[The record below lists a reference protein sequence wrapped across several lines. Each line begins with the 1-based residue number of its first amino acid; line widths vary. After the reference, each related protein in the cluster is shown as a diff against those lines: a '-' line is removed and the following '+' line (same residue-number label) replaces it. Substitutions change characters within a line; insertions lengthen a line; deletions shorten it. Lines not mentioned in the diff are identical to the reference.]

1 MNFFRRHCDPPMLCG
16 GEATSRLAGA
26 CFLITLVAMT
36 AQVSSAGSE
45 AYDRYLHGLLAERKG
60 DFTTALSDYQK
71 AVELDP
77 QATEVFRDLAEL
89 NLRTGR
95 TDAALRA
102 AQHVRDL
109 APSQSSSFLFLG
121 HVHVARG
128 NLALAAQEYE
138 KALELDPQNLK
149 ALENLGSYYSSING
163 KKSLDYYERY
173 LKIEPED
180 PEIHF
185 QLGFIHQ
192 KLGDTPKAIAAF
204 KKSVTLDPSQIASNL
219 ALAELYELTRS
230 TAAAIA
236 AYQKCIELD
245 PRNPAFYSRLGL
257 LYFNNKEW
265 DDAASQ
271 FQNSRSL
278 APNDTTQNYYLARI
292 AEERGQWKQASDL
305 AEQSYAMSKDPQFLP
320 LLAYYLTMQHRTK
333 EAVKWLEKARRAD
346 PENPNI
352 LLFLGMDYL
361 ELDQPKKAE
370 VLLSQAIRSHPKD
383 AQLRFQLG
391 ITYDRLGR
399 FDEAVAEFLRVLQI
413 DPKNAPAMNYLG
425 YSYADRGIKLDEAEK
440 YIQNALKLDPQ
451 NGAYLDSLGWVHFK
465 QGKLAE
471 AIPEL
476 ERAVIAQP
484 EALVYEHLGDAN
496 WADKKIERALQVW
509 SKAYALDPD
518 NKALKKKIDQ
528 ATTQIPAGPQ
538 QRKFLK
544 YVEGNFRQISDLRGL
559 AFLEGHWNKDRV
571 KTQGGVYYL
580 RPDRFL
586 LAVGAPAAPVARVA
600 VRGQKVQVH
609 PREMGDAWSRIG
621 LDGLTWLTHFFSGK
635 LITPLDTPDV
645 VVDQQKSN
653 LHYKAAS
660 EEAWID
666 PSRGV
671 LVAYS
676 RDNPQGGRDLLKVD
690 GYELVEGLWL
700 PKTLRIENRQLG
712 WEATLRFSDWQINQ
726 PQTAQIFNSLQP

>member
-1 MNFFRRHCDPPMLCG
+1 MKRQSRH
-16 GEATSRLAGA
+16 GEQREASSLSMGA
-26 CFLITLVAMT
+26 CFLALLVAMT
-36 AQVSSAGSE
+36 AVHPADAGSE
-45 AYDRYLHGLLAERKG
+45 AYERYLHGLIAERKG
-60 DFTTALSDYQK
+60 DFSTALSDYQK

-77 QATEVFRDLAEL
+77 QATEVFRDLAQL

-109 APSQSSSFLFLG
+109 APTQSSSFLFLG

-128 NLALAAQEYE
+128 NLPLAAQEYE

-149 ALENLGSYYSSING
+149 ALENLGSYYSSINT
-163 KKSLDYYERY
+163 KKALDYYQRY
-173 LKIEPED
+173 MKIEPDD

-192 KLGDTPKAIAAF
+192 KLGDTPKAIGAF
-204 KKSVTLDPSQIASNL
+204 KKSVSLDPSQIASNL

-236 AYQKCIELD
+236 AYQKCVELD
-245 PRNPAFYSRLGL
+245 PRNPAFYARLGL

-265 DDAASQ
+265 DEAASQ
-271 FQNSRSL
+271 FQNARSL
-278 APNDTTQNYYLARI
+278 APKDTTQNYYLARI
-292 AEERGQWKQASDL
+292 AEERGQWKEASDL
-305 AEQSYAMSKDPQFLP
+305 AQQSYEMNKDPQFLP
-320 LLAYYLTMQHRTK
+320 LLAYYLTMQRRTK
-333 EAVKWLEKARRAD
+333 EAVKWLEKARKAD
-346 PENPNI
+346 PDNPNI
-352 LLFLGMDYL
+352 LLFLAMDYL
-361 ELDQPKKAE
+361 ELEKARKAE
-370 VLLSQAIRSHPKD
+370 ELLNHGIRLHPQD
-383 AQLRFQLG
+383 AQLHFQLG

-399 FDEAVAEFLRVLQI
+399 FDQAVTEFQRVLQL

-425 YSYADRGIKLDEAEK
+425 YSYAERGIKLAEAESF
-440 YIQNALKLDPQ
+440 IQSALKIDPD
-451 NGAYLDSLGWVHFK
+451 NGAYHDSLGWVYYK
-465 QGKLAE
+465 QGKFPQ
-471 AIPEL
+471 AITEL
-476 ERAVIAQP
+476 ERAVLAQP
-484 EALVYEHLGDAN
+484 EALVYEHLGDAH
-496 WADKKIERALQVW
+496 WADKKADRALQIW
-509 SKAYALDPD
+509 AKAFALDPK
-518 NKALKKKIDQ
+518 NKALKKKIEN

-544 YVEGNFRQISDLRGL
+544 YVEGNLRQISDLRGL
-559 AFLEGHWNKDRV
+559 AFLEGRWKKERV

-600 VRGQKVQVH
+600 VRGQKVLVH

-621 LDGLTWLTHFFSGK
+621 LDGLTWLTNFFSGK
-635 LITPLDTPDV
+635 LITPLDSPDV
-645 VVDQQKSN
+645 VIDQQKTN
-653 LHYKAAS
+653 LHYKGPS

-666 PSRGV
+666 PGRGV
-671 LVAYS
+671 LVGYS
-676 RDNPQGGRDLLKVD
+676 RDNPQGGRDRLTID

-700 PKTLRIENRQLG
+700 PKTMRIENRELG

-726 PQTAQIFNSLQP
+726 PHTAQIFNSLQP